1 MERTPAVERST
12 AIERRSAFE
21 NSAVK
26 SRTPKPVSRRVSE
39 IAPQVDIPPSPA
51 QLAEVADQSL
61 QIVKTKAT
69 EIWDRTRIDE
79 LKEFIRE
86 NASSV
91 ATIQTI
97 ILLIEAVGLQW
108 NTLDTT
114 PLFAT
119 PAALASYSNSQEIRG
134 PNGWALLTAD
144 WWAPAT
150 LWSLTSW
157 VLPLFFSYFFNLTL
171 RSNTS
176 RKSDD
181 RQYPADPL
189 IFNIARAILA
199 YSAYRDTTNTSL
211 VPRAWGP
218 FSEFAV
224 ARVGN
229 HVPGG
234 YYGLQIS
241 SIVGILVSLY
251 DAALK
256 K

>member
-1 MERTPAVERST
+1 MKDDLVESLAKHLNTNETTFAKLPEFRDYYGRNGSPVKRERSSPTAPVTVTKTTRRRTIIKEPSEEEPKPERTPAVERST

-21 NSAVK
+21 NSAVQ

-108 NTLDTT
+108 NTLGTT
-114 PLFAT
+114 PLFAK
-119 PAALASYSNSQEIRG
+119 IG
-134 PNGWALLTAD
+134 
-144 WWAPAT
+144 
-150 LWSLTSW
+150 
-157 VLPLFFSYFFNLTL
+157 
-171 RSNTS
+171 
-176 RKSDD
+176 
-181 RQYPADPL
+181 
-189 IFNIARAILA
+189 RA
-199 YSAYRDTTNTSL
+199 
-211 VPRAWGP
+211 
-218 FSEFAV
+218 
-224 ARVGN
+224 
-229 HVPGG
+229 HV
-234 YYGLQIS
+234 
-241 SIVGILVSLY
+241 
-251 DAALK
+251 
-256 K
+256 